1 MTDIAEPSTRT
12 WNGVTIPSAGTFTL
26 DPAHT
31 RVGFVARHL
40 MVSKVR
46 GAFTNVS
53 GEIVIGEDPER
64 SSVAAVIDAASI
76 DSGVADRDAHLR
88 SPDFLEVEAYPT
100 LTFGST
106 GVIASAGNEFRLRGD
121 LTVRGVTRPV
131 ELAVEFE
138 GLARSPWGQ
147 EVIGFTATTEID
159 REDFGL
165 TWNQALETGGVLVGR
180 KVKIE
185 ISAEATRRI

>member
-1 MTDIAEPSTRT
+1 M
-12 WNGVTIPSAGTFTL
+12 TIPSAGTFAL

-46 GAFTNVS
+46 GAFTTVS
-53 GEIVIGEDPER
+53 GEIVVGEDPAQ
-64 SSVAAVIDAASI
+64 SSVVAVIDAASI
-76 DSGVADRDAHLR
+76 DSGVADRDGHLR
-88 SPDFLEVEAYPT
+88 SPDFLEVEKYPT
-100 LTFGST
+100 LTFRST
-106 GVIASAGNEFRLRGD
+106 GPISGVGGEFSLPGD
-121 LTVRGVTRPV
+121 LTIRGITQPV
-131 ELAVEFE
+131 ELTVEFE

-147 EVIGFTATTEID
+147 EVIGFTAVTEID

-185 ISAEATRRI
+185 ISAEGIRQV

>member
-1 MTDIAEPSTRT
+1 MTDIAQVATRT
-12 WNGVTIPSAGTFTL
+12 WNGLTIPTAGTFAL

-40 MVSKVR
+40 MVSKAR
-46 GAFTNVS
+46 GAFTAVR
-53 GEIVIGEDPER
+53 GDIVVGEDPAQ
-64 SSVAAVIDAASI
+64 SSVSAEIDAASI
-76 DSGVADRDAHLR
+76 DTGVADRDAHLR
-88 SPDFLEVEAYPT
+88 SPDFLDVERYPA
-100 LTFGST
+100 LTFRST
-106 GVIASAGNEFRLRGD
+106 GLLTGGGNEFTLVGE
-121 LTVRGVTRPV
+121 LTIRGVSRPV

-159 REDFGL
+159 REDFGM
-165 TWNQALETGGVLVGR
+165 TWNQALETGGVLVGK

-185 ISAEATRRI
+185 IAAEGVRQP